1 MISAGQFEQELR
13 AQLGHAASRGYK
25 HIVINALE
33 LHVALGVFPGPQHH
47 TAEDVMESERK
58 PGDVSLV
65 DKGTGMGL
73 TIRYLLPRTNK
84 NPPEG
89 LAPDGVPIDRSNLAK

>member
-1 MISAGQFEQELR
+1 MISAEQFEQELR
-13 AQLGHAASRGYK
+13 AQLDHAASRGYK

-33 LHVALGVFPGPQHH
+33 LHVALGVFPGPHHH

-65 DKGTGMGL
+65 DARNLSATSVVFGALG
-73 TIRYLLPRTNK
+73 NK
-84 NPPEG
+84 TKQVR
-89 LAPDGVPIDRSNLAK
+89 GVIEAGFMF

>member
-1 MISAGQFEQELR
+1 
-13 AQLGHAASRGYK
+13 
-25 HIVINALE
+25 
-33 LHVALGVFPGPQHH
+33 
-47 TAEDVMESERK
+47 MESERK

-65 DKGTGMGL
+65 DKGTGTGL

-89 LAPDGVPIDRSNLAK
+89 LAPDGVPIDGSNLAK

>member
-1 MISAGQFEQELR
+1 VS
-13 AQLGHAASRGYK
+13 SRGYK

-65 DKGTGMGL
+65 DKGTGTGL
-73 TIRYLLPRTNK
+73 TIRYLLPRTK
-84 NPPEG
+84 KKTRPKG
-89 LAPDGVPIDRSNLAK
+89 WLRMGCRSTGPI